1 MKIPIHCLA
10 NCMDSPGLEIIQY
23 VGYSDGVLLIC
34 PQIEV
39 SWLLG
44 IVLKMGVIGIAIA
57 MVCDW
62 SIRAVIFFRRQK
74 SGKWKT
80 FQVI

>member
-1 MKIPIHCLA
+1 
-10 NCMDSPGLEIIQY
+10 
-23 VGYSDGVLLIC
+23 
-34 PQIEV
+34 
-39 SWLLG
+39 
-44 IVLKMGVIGIAIA
+44 VIGIAIA